1 MTHALSPAER
11 RAQFCSNGEH
21 RFSKSFQW
29 HTVRLT
35 PGSQPLRIEM
45 QGSHCMDC
53 GLWRWRKANS
63 NAKTPMGAWKTI
75 MGAKRWDLKHWDK
88 YTSSRV
94 RLHCSEEYIAFLRTL
109 STRAG
114 NCLIAES
121 LFSFEQLVLKSKQ
134 DLLKVPNMGEKS
146 VAEVVAGLSLIN
158 MTLQANEISSQLSQP
173 HRA

>member
-1 MTHALSPAER
+1 MSHTLSPAER
-11 RAQFCSNGEH
+11 RAQFCSNGDH
-21 RFSKSFQW
+21 RFNKSFQW
-29 HTVRLT
+29 HTVRLN
-35 PGSQPLRIEM
+35 PGEPPLRIET

-53 GLWRWRKANS
+53 GLWRWRKATNS

-75 MGAKRWDLKHWDK
+75 MGAKRWDVTPWNE
-88 YTSSRV
+88 YI

-121 LFSFEQLVLKSKQ
+121 IFSFEQLVLTSEQ
-134 DLLKVPNMGEKS
+134 DLLRVPNMGKKS
-146 VAEVVAGLSLIN
+146 VAEVVAGLSLLN